1 MTFDDGR
8 WPAPLLQVGAWY
20 GRERSASKL
29 FRVPVVPRSVEWA
42 GMYVVILAGGGGT
55 RLWPLSAPDRPKPFL
70 PLLGER
76 TLLQLAAD
84 RLLEGPELGLTVSD
98 IAVVTD
104 RRYAALVRAQL
115 PGVTVLEEPMG
126 RNTAAAVALATV
138 ALDRDE
144 DDVMLVLPAD
154 QTIEREDV
162 FRATLAA
169 AARGL
174 ARGAFGIASPLVTLG
189 IEVSRP
195 ATEYGYLIPDLCA
208 GAEVDG
214 LMAYPLERFQEKP
227 SATIASQLQRRPG
240 VAWNAGIFLWR
251 RGAIRAAL
259 EAFAPDVLGAIHA
272 AHGSATLEAAYPAV
286 RSTSIDYAVLEP
298 AAAAGH
304 VVMGTMD
311 VGWSD
316 LGSWTILLGALGG
329 AGIGRVVQPGESA
342 EAGPD
347 DLIVERIDGRL
358 RLADGPRG
366 ILGPAPSALLAGA
379 RPARS
384 IVEALLQRVAQQ
396 ETGP

>member
-1 MTFDDGR
+1 
-8 WPAPLLQVGAWY
+8 
-20 GRERSASKL
+20 
-29 FRVPVVPRSVEWA
+29 
-42 GMYVVILAGGGGT
+42 MYAVIMAGGGGT
-55 RLWPLSAPDRPKPFL
+55 RLWPLSAPERPKPFL
-70 PLLGER
+70 PLLGDR
-76 TLLQLAAD
+76 TLLQLTAD
-84 RLLEGPELGLTVSD
+84 RLLAGPELGLGPSD

-104 RRYAALVRAQL
+104 RRYAALVREQL
-115 PGVTVLEEPMG
+115 PGVLVLEEPMG

-138 ALDRDE
+138 AIERPADE
-144 DDVMLVLPAD
+144 VMLVLPAD

-195 ATEYGYLIPDLCA
+195 ATEYGYLIPDLHA

-227 SATIASQLQRRPG
+227 SVSVASELQRRPG

-259 EAFAPDVLGAIHA
+259 EEFAPDVLGAITA
-272 AHGSATLEAAYPAV
+272 AHASATLEAAYRTV
-286 RSTSIDYAVLEP
+286 RSTSIDYAVMEP

-304 VVMGTMD
+304 VVMGAMD

-316 LGSWTILLGALGG
+316 LGSWTILLEALGG
-329 AGIGRVVQPGESA
+329 AGVGRVIQPGESA
-342 EAGPD
+342 DAGPD

-358 RLADGPRG
+358 ALAGGPRG
-366 ILGPAPSALLAGA
+366 ILGPSPSALLAGA

-384 IVEALLQRVAQQ
+384 IVEALLERVAQQ
-396 ETGP
+396 ETRP

>member
-1 MTFDDGR
+1 
-8 WPAPLLQVGAWY
+8 
-20 GRERSASKL
+20 
-29 FRVPVVPRSVEWA
+29 
-42 GMYVVILAGGGGT
+42 MYAVIMAGGGGT
-55 RLWPLSAPDRPKPFL
+55 RLWPLSAPERPKPFL

-76 TLLQLAAD
+76 TLLQLTAD
-84 RLLEGPELGLTVSD
+84 RLRAGPELRLGPSD

-104 RRYAALVRAQL
+104 RRYAALVREQL
-115 PGVTVLEEPMG
+115 PGVLVLEEPTG

-138 ALDRDE
+138 AIERPADE
-144 DDVMLVLPAD
+144 VMLVLPAD

-174 ARGAFGIASPLVTLG
+174 AARGAFGIASPLVTLG

-195 ATEYGYLIPDLCA
+195 ATEYGYLIPDLRA

-227 SATIASQLQRRPG
+227 SVSVASELQRRPG

-259 EAFAPDVLGAIHA
+259 EQFAPDVLGAIAAGHA
-272 AHGSATLEAAYPAV
+272 SATLEAAYRTV
-286 RSTSIDYAVLEP
+286 RSTSIDYAVMEP
-298 AAAAGH
+298 AAAAGQ
-304 VVMGTMD
+304 VVMGAMD

-316 LGSWTILLGALGG
+316 LGSWTILLEALGV
-329 AGIGRVVQPGESA
+329 AASGRVVQPGESA
-342 EAGPD
+342 DAGPD

-358 RLADGPRG
+358 ALAAGPRG
-366 ILGPAPSALLAGA
+366 ILGPSPSALLVGA

-384 IVEALLQRVAQQ
+384 IVEALLERVAQQ
-396 ETGP
+396 ETRP